1 MHITFIIAFTD
12 SQILTFY
19 CKQSEMGFTFVYKY
33 LICNNS
39 TFYFLNNIII
49 LRFGFS
55 MLENDALIL
64 NHTPKY
70 QLISKENIKEYAF
83 ER

>member
-1 MHITFIIAFTD
+1 
-12 SQILTFY
+12 
-19 CKQSEMGFTFVYKY
+19 
-33 LICNNS
+33 
-39 TFYFLNNIII
+39 
-49 LRFGFS
+49 